1 MWLFLWSCVILVLAY
16 CVAKHGTIVIIFYFV
31 VLLSSHEL
39 QSIHKPTVAHTEA
52 HKDTINHMEFIV
64 EE

>member
-1 MWLFLWSCVILVLAY
+1 MTFSLKLCDFSAGILCGKTWNNCY
-16 CVAKHGTIVIIFYFV
+16 YFYFV
-31 VLLSSHEL
+31 VSLSSHEL